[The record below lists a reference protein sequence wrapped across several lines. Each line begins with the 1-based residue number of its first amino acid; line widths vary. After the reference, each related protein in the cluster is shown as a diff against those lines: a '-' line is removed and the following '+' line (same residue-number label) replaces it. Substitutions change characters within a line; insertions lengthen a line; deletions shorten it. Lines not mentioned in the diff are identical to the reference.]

1 MRIIKS
7 TVQRFSERAERRD
20 QDKRRDRD
28 KDSSKIPL
36 GLTSPTLEPK
46 PKKAAPVAAFFV
58 LGPRGG
64 YSLANN
70 ILAVCEI
77 PRKSRSFREAQ
88 DRARQHVGLGTQ
100 QCQYLTQNPVTFL
113 IKVKNKANY

>member
-1 MRIIKS
+1 MRIA
-7 TVQRFSERAERRD
+7 RGSELPPGGAQQEPFCYSEE
-20 QDKRRDRD
+20 RRDRD

-36 GLTSPTLEPK
+36 GLPSPTLEPK

-64 YSLANN
+64 YSLDNN

-77 PRKSRSFREAQ
+77 PRKTRSSREGRDLTRSVHSMDFAE
-88 DRARQHVGLGTQ
+88 
-100 QCQYLTQNPVTFL
+100 CQYLTQNPAIFL
-113 IKVKNKANY
+113 IKVKN